1 MKILFQ
7 NYATENS
14 TEATYLAQCL
24 SMVDGVD
31 CDLWSNPNVSTY
43 DVLDSYKPD
52 LVATHYRFVTTD
64 LIKYIS
70 SNPSSSPE
78 LILNVTGATPE
89 EAESIEGLEGSGV
102 KIRLAFTNST
112 VKEKFKKIQLK
123 GIYPA
128 ADIFLTRKPQQPAHP
143 LGILNDGDTDTVT
156 KAVQKNSKY
165 HLLSLEKGDHSDMQ
179 TNVGMLHDLYCF
191 YERFV
196 IAGSLPLVTSQI
208 FFDSCLSCHKVDIL
222 PDEKSLEGFNNFLS
236 KVFQEPS
243 DTSEDLGQ
251 QLKKQIL
258 AKHTPFNRAERL
270 MRFLNHDQAV
280 KNLQKLKNDVV
291 KH

>member
-112 VKEKFKKIQLK
+112 VKEKFKKISFGNLLIPINILQIVK
-123 GIYPA
+123 KNGTKSTIT
-128 ADIFLTRKPQQPAHP
+128 IP
-143 LGILNDGDTDTVT
+143 L
-156 KAVQKNSKY
+156 QSKKI
-165 HLLSLEKGDHSDMQ
+165 SF
-179 TNVGMLHDLYCF
+179 GMLGARVSKH
-191 YERFV
+191 V
-196 IAGSLPLVTSQI
+196 
-208 FFDSCLSCHKVDIL
+208 
-222 PDEKSLEGFNNFLS
+222 EGRDYMYIS
-236 KVFQEPS
+236 
-243 DTSEDLGQ
+243 
-251 QLKKQIL
+251 
-258 AKHTPFNRAERL
+258 ARL
-270 MRFLNHDQAV
+270 IIW
-280 KNLQKLKNDVV
+280 
-291 KH
+291 